1 MKHLSILII
10 HLQQYL
16 PTNFINFINFISN
29 YLQISNSV
37 FYNFLTILYT
47 LFSMKFPH
55 TVMTLL
61 FSGRRI
67 KHIRLFQI
75 EAIEV

>member
-16 PTNFINFINFISN
+16 PTNFINFISN

>member
-16 PTNFINFINFISN
+16 LTNFINFISN
-29 YLQISNSV
+29 DLQISNSV

-55 TVMTLL
+55 TLMTLL
-61 FSGRRI
+61 FNDRRI

>member
-16 PTNFINFINFISN
+16 PTNFINFISN

-61 FSGRRI
+61 FSDRRI